1 MTTELTKQI
10 ECACKVC
17 AANADFLGLALPLKA
32 LTRATMP
39 KGTDHGLVHIAHDPV
54 LSKKQLTVVKAVF

>member
-1 MTTELTKQI
+1 
-10 ECACKVC
+10 VC

-32 LTRATMP
+32 VTRTTMP

-54 LSKKQLTVVKAVF
+54 LSKKQLAVVKAVF